1 MDIDTELKL
10 MLAIMASQIE
20 VARMYEQWNEL
31 VASWDED

>member
-10 MLAIMASQIE
+10 LFAIMDSQIM
-20 VARMYEQWNEL
+20 VARMYEQWDEL